1 MKDVV
6 ELVEVQELPAPVSG
20 NAIYDTEHPYRH
32 AEHVRQVWRVLAE
45 CSQTEWVQLDISVEE
60 SVVDGRWQRQMRVI
74 QGLFRLLDATPKNE
88 QGAVI
93 ARVLAGIHGDNELA
107 RLQAALDSIERARQ
121 AVPKAE
127 KIPLTA
133 SPFDSDGA
141 AIIGNNPPVHV
152 LFESLTKGGETAR
165 NKKNG
170 WKGRDNNPQL
180 PVFRTPQRV
189 KGDWTVYFD
198 ANSCPEAE
206 QWGRVEGLSALHTKL
221 GLFCLAKICD
231 PRNNMRHPNKEPTG
245 VSYEDLRRALG
256 LRGKPMAEFKPLAD
270 SLVKDLTDL
279 KATVR
284 GIMINGKPDGIA
296 DCSLFVVSKVWDKQY
311 EFFDERAIIGWLI
324 DPGPWAKH
332 YFNRNAKPWLST
344 LQSAVLALD
353 HRGVRRADV
362 LALHITTLLFVVAGG
377 DQFKEQAITRTVA
390 DLLELAGEL
399 PEPEHRT
406 KDWGGRTAEALHTAL
421 ETMQGRGLVAA
432 VEYGPTYP
440 DPGDRG
446 KGWVARWLSA
456 TITLTSPE
464 AAAFLEQD
472 TPAPT
477 ANIPARLERKRKA
490 HKRKL
495 LGDMLD
501 VETAAR
507 LRERIAQQF
516 VSQRDAAQRLGCSQ
530 SMLSLVLNRR
540 RAPGELAPK
549 LQELLDS
556 PT

>member
-1 MKDVV
+1 MNDDKP
-6 ELVEVQELPAPVSG
+6 ELSAIVREYDLLKGEADRQDQDLQELGALKELTAKHDQKLQWIEDKTKNLTARLVLLA
-20 NAIYDTEHPYRH
+20 NA
-32 AEHVRQVWRVLAE
+32 
-45 CSQTEWVQLDISVEE
+45 
-60 SVVDGRWQRQMRVI
+60 VVDEAFLENMDSGTLT
-74 QGLFRLLDATPKNE
+74 GLSAMLTEFKQLMDIAPRLDGLERLVTNLE
-88 QGAVI
+88 EAVT
-93 ARVLAGIHGDNELA
+93 RGD
-107 RLQAALDSIERARQ
+107 Q

-152 LFESLTKGGETAR
+152 LFESITKGGADAR
-165 NKKNG
+165 HQKNG
-170 WKGRDNNPQL
+170 WKGRDSNQQL

-270 SLVKDLTDL
+270 SLVKDLADL

-344 LQSAVLALD
+344 LQSAVLDLD

-399 PEPEHRT
+399 PEPEHRS
-406 KDWGGRTAEALHTAL
+406 KHWGNRTAEALHTAL
-421 ETMQGRGLVAA
+421 ETMQGMKLVAA

-446 KGWVARWLSA
+446 KGWVDRWLSA

-464 AAAFLEQD
+464 AAAFIGRD

-477 ANIPARLERKRKA
+477 ASIPARLERKRKA